1 MGYHYHTIM
10 VIIFTID
17 LFISFLLINRGL
29 VPASAEMQYLKKCR
43 HLDLYGVELHSVKGK
58 GNVQYQLGVSPRGVE
73 TFQNKRRLTVFY
85 W

>member
-1 MGYHYHTIM
+1 MGNSKLKFAQFLKELSLI
-10 VIIFTID
+10 
-17 LFISFLLINRGL
+17 FLLNRGL

-43 HLDLYGVELHSVKGK
+43 HLDLYGVELHTVKGK
-58 GNVQYQLGVSPRGVE
+58 GNVQYQLGISPRGVE